1 MPTTRT
7 VNGKALSGNITLAA
21 ADVSA
26 VPTTRKVAG
35 KALSA
40 DVTLAAADVGA
51 AASTDFIAA
60 TNALQTAI
68 NGKQASGSYV
78 PTSRTVAGKALTDNV
93 TLASLKAGSKTY
105 TGASDVTITAADLG
119 ALTEHQS
126 LANVVPTSRKING
139 VAITKDLTQADLGIT
154 AATNDLMTKAT
165 SKFAAKATTLSGY
178 GITDAKIANGVITL
192 GSSTITPITSHQ
204 SLANYV
210 PTSRTVAGKALTGNV
225 TLGTLTAGSKTYNG
239 SANVTIAAADVGAPT
254 SANFIAATN
263 ALQTAINGKQA
274 SGSYVTTARK
284 VAGMALSGD
293 ITLKTLTLG
302 SKTYNGSAAVS
313 VTASDLSAPTT
324 VQMNSAI
331 AAATNVVATAAN
343 KTADYAEATRSANLA
358 SSMHQYMIID
368 MTTTNK
374 YTVTYKAFPT
384 LAAALAE
391 FNTDTY
397 KTTKMA
403 LRFVPSGTYV
413 VGNAGN
419 YNQTFCTMPK
429 GYYIGVFPVT
439 QSQWVRVMQCSTS
452 NTSKLPAA
460 ASEGTSYP
468 VNYVNMRGKGAI
480 TADPGISATSAT
492 NPSFCS
498 NVIARCSAGG
508 ATGLKF
514 DLPTE
519 MMWEVAARAG
529 TDSVWF
535 FGTSDKYLTS
545 YARCSANSGSSK
557 SAVGTYCP
565 NQWGLYDVYGNV
577 WERCRDFYTSTHPDT
592 SGQTADGTVP
602 FSGTGTVTASD
613 KTYHTYTVST
623 RGGSYG
629 TDGGSCRSSNRGG
642 SNATS
647 DASTYANAYYGFR
660 LASVVQ

>member
-1 MPTTRT
+1 
-7 VNGKALSGNITLAA
+7 
-21 ADVSA
+21 
-26 VPTTRKVAG
+26 
-35 KALSA
+35 
-40 DVTLAAADVGA
+40 
-51 AASTDFIAA
+51 
-60 TNALQTAI
+60 
-68 NGKQASGSYV
+68 
-78 PTSRTVAGKALTDNV
+78 
-93 TLASLKAGSKTY
+93 
-105 TGASDVTITAADLG
+105 
-119 ALTEHQS
+119 
-126 LANVVPTSRKING
+126 
-139 VAITKDLTQADLGIT
+139 
-154 AATNDLMTKAT
+154 MTKAT

-204 SLANYV
+204 SLSDYV

-313 VTASDLSAPTT
+313 VTAADLSAPTT
-324 VQMNSAI
+324 AQMNSAI

-374 YTVTYKAFPT
+374 YTVTYRAFAT
-384 LAAALAE
+384 LAEALAE

-623 RGGSYG
+623 RGGAYFN
-629 TDGGSCRSSNRGG
+629 DGGYCRSSYRGG

-647 DASTYANAYYGFR
+647 DASTFAHANYGFR